1 MVLPDVLE
9 PGVKVVFCSS
19 AVGGV
24 SAQRGAYYAH
34 PGNQFWRV
42 LQRVGLTPRQLRPE
56 EYPTLPQFGIGL
68 TDVVKRVSG
77 PDAEIP
83 DEQLTS
89 KKGRLALRAKMKRF
103 QPLALALDGKKATKV
118 FLDNPYV
125 SYGRQPERLGATEIF
140 VLPSTSGAARAIWDE
155 SYWAELADFVRKQPD
170 RPWRFPRDLRF
181 GDTILVQDKNPR
193 F

>member
-9 PGVKVVFCSS
+9 PGVKVVFCGS

-24 SAQRGAYYAH
+24 SAQRGAYSAH

-42 LQRVGLTPRQLRPE
+42 LHRVGLTPRQLRPE

-77 PDAEIP
+77 RDAEIP

-103 QPLALALDGKKATKV
+103 QPLALAFNGMKAAKV
-118 FLDNPYV
+118 FLDSPCV
-125 SYGRQPERLGATEIF
+125 SNGRQPERVGPTEIF
-140 VLPSTSGAARAIWDE
+140 VLPSTSGAARSIR
-155 SYWAELADFVRKQPD
+155 SCVLASMAS
-170 RPWRFPRDLRF
+170 
-181 GDTILVQDKNPR
+181 T
-193 F
+193 